1 MILPLGIIVPIIA
14 TKIWHNTPLQLFMTA
29 YKLRV
34 TLVPIFDVL
43 MLLALKR
50 GKPSTVAGL
59 AGFWGI
65 IVLATACS
73 AIVNSMQ
80 FNAQMSFFAKRVD
93 PAIGGS
99 YMTLLNTAANLGM
112 FETVP
117 TRFVLGD
124 VQTCTELSASL
135 LFNSLCNRRYM
146 ASFLRNVACWMA
158 LDRTQLQH
166 KCVNWSGELHC
177 WTRPLLCAAGCVQ
190 YFGMRVGC
198 AYGPTRTNPPG
209 SPRRRLANTHF
220 GRRSDRLRRGIV
232 ALECR
237 RGTRRS

>member
-1 MILPLGIIVPIIA
+1 MIFFKYSPWFEQLLSPTVILPLGIIVPIVA

-112 FETVP
+112 FETI
-117 TRFVLGD
+117 TIRCFVLGD
-124 VQTCTELSASL
+124 VQSCTELSASL
-135 LFNSLCNRRYM
+135 SFNS
-146 ASFLRNVACWMA
+146 
-158 LDRTQLQH
+158 
-166 KCVNWSGELHC
+166 
-177 WTRPLLCAAGCVQ
+177 
-190 YFGMRVGC
+190 
-198 AYGPTRTNPPG
+198 
-209 SPRRRLANTHF
+209 
-220 GRRSDRLRRGIV
+220 
-232 ALECR
+232 
-237 RGTRRS
+237 